1 MRQLSLQPSACS
13 RRLFCLLVAFTLIIG
28 CVHPA
33 SRSALSVDGDH
44 SGQVWLRTEL
54 IFGRSIE
61 GGGMVTDEEWN
72 QFLETVVTP
81 RFPDGFTAWDA
92 DGQWKS
98 DTGTIIT
105 EPSNVI
111 LIVYPDNGEA
121 DRKISEIIDRYKTVF
136 RQQAVLRMT
145 QETDIRFE

>member
-1 MRQLSLQPSACS
+1 
-13 RRLFCLLVAFTLIIG
+13 
-28 CVHPA
+28 
-33 SRSALSVDGDH
+33 
-44 SGQVWLRTEL
+44 
-54 IFGRSIE
+54 
-61 GGGMVTDEEWN
+61 MVTDEEWN